1 MDEVGA
7 TEKGDSPLS
16 SSAIRTRVD
25 HLIQKAATLQEALPY
40 IRRFHGEIFV
50 IKYGGNAM
58 VDPALQDSFARD
70 VVLMKYVG
78 LHPVVVHGGGPQ
90 IDEMLAALGVV
101 SERLA
106 GLRVTD
112 EHTMEVVEMV
122 LGGRINQEIVSLI
135 ANHGGRAVGL
145 TGRDDAFL
153 LAKKVDKMKTKDGRW
168 VDPGRVGEVVQVNP
182 DVVRRLVD
190 DGFIPVIAPVA
201 IDAEG
206 KSLNVNAD
214 TVAGKVAEALP
225 ARKFMLLTDI
235 EGVRGSDGEV
245 ASSLSASEIDEL
257 KQQGVIEGGM
267 IPKVDCALGALAG
280 GVNKAHIIDGR
291 VLHAVL
297 LEIFTDE
304 GIGTEITR

>member
-1 MDEVGA
+1 MD
-7 TEKGDSPLS
+7 D
-16 SSAIRTRVD
+16 
-25 HLIQKAATLQEALPY
+25 LIQKAATLQEALPY
-40 IRRFHGEIFV
+40 IRRFHGDTFV

-58 VDPALQDSFARD
+58 VDPALRDSFARD

-90 IDEMLAALGVV
+90 IDDMLAALGVV
-101 SERLA
+101 SERLQ

-122 LGGRINQEIVSLI
+122 LGGRINQAIVSLI
-135 ANHGGRAVGL
+135 AGHGGRAVGL
-145 TGRDDAFL
+145 TGKDDAFL

-182 DVVRRLVD
+182 DVVRRLVA

-201 IDAEG
+201 IDSRG

-225 ARKFMLLTDI
+225 ARKFVLLTDI
-235 EGVRGSDGEV
+235 EGVRGRDGEV
-245 ASSLSASEIDEL
+245 ASSLSASEIDSL
-257 KQQGVIEGGM
+257 KRDGIIEGGM